1 MPDAPITLTNANLD
15 SVLNGDKPVL
25 ILFTSGEGL
34 RSDFKTAFDKAAKD
48 DAARK
53 ITYVR
58 ADPKALPELAQK
70 FGVGEKPV
78 LVAWYCG
85 EEVARRQKP
94 WGTDLPLAIELLNK
108 AVSENGNPISDSTPR
123 AATPEPPKK
132 EAKPVT
138 EPTVVLNKPVTV
150 TDATFEQE
158 VLNADL
164 PVLVDF
170 WAAWCGPCRMVG
182 PILEKLAGEF
192 AGQIKI
198 AKVDVDANPGLS
210 QAFRIQSIP
219 NLMIVKQRTMIF
231 NQPGALPEVALRDLI
246 QQAIALEIPP
256 QAAQQTAQQPQA
268 EAEAEDQT
276 QQ

>member
-1 MPDAPITLTNANLD
+1 MPDAPITLTDANLGQ
-15 SVLNGDKPVL
+15 VLNGDKPAL

-34 RSDFKTAFDKAAKD
+34 RSDFKAAFDKSAKED
-48 DAARK
+48 TSGKIVYAR
-53 ITYVR
+53 V
-58 ADPKALPELAQK
+58 DPRDLPALAER
-70 FGVGEKPV
+70 FHVGDKPV

-94 WGTDLPLAIELLNK
+94 WGTDLPLAIEMLQK
-108 AVSENGNPISDSTPR
+108 AVTDSGSTIL
-123 AATPEPPKK
+123 PEQSVK
-132 EAKPVT
+132 EEEPVT
-138 EPTVVLNKPVTV
+138 NPTVLSAPVNV

-182 PILEKLAGEF
+182 PILEKLAAEF

-198 AKVDVDANPGLS
+198 AKVDTDANPALS

-219 NLMIVKQRTMIF
+219 NLMIVKERTMIF
-231 NQPGALPEVALRDLI
+231 NQPGALPEAALRDLI
-246 QQAIALEIPP
+246 TQAIALQIPP
-256 QAAQQTAQQPQA
+256 QGQQADA
-268 EAEAEDQT
+268 DVEAEAEVENE
-276 QQ
+276 